1 VFSYLN
7 PYMITI
13 KKTTSDLIINNNNNN
28 NDDNIDITCINNAI
42 VLVSI
47 SYQVDSITATKFLAK
62 TNNSNSNNN
71 SQVKK
76 RNRND
81 TKINCLD
88 TEKVSVYIDK
98 LDEGLFVV
106 PNYNSNADDN
116 EEVILKPLKEYTVY
130 AD

>member
-1 VFSYLN
+1 
-7 PYMITI
+7 MITI
-13 KKTTSDLIINNNNNN
+13 KKTTSDLIINDNNNNN
-28 NDDNIDITCINNAI
+28 NDDNIDITCISNAI

-47 SYQVDSITATKFLAK
+47 SYQVDSTTATKFLAK
-62 TNNSNSNNN
+62 TNNNN

-88 TEKVSVYIDK
+88 TEKVLVYIDK

>member
-1 VFSYLN
+1 
-7 PYMITI
+7 MITI
-13 KKTTSDLIINNNNNN
+13 KKTTSDLIVNDNNKNS
-28 NDDNIDITCINNAI
+28 DDNIDVTCISNAI

-47 SYQVDSITATKFLAK
+47 SYQVDSTTATKFLAK
-62 TNNSNSNNN
+62 TNNN

-81 TKINCLD
+81 TKMNCLD

-98 LDEGLFVV
+98 LDDGLFVV